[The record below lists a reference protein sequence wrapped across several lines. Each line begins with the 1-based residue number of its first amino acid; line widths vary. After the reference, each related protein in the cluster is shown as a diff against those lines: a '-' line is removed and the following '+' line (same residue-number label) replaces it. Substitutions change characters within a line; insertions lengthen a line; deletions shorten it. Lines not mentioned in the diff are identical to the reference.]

1 MRPWPGR
8 IALVS
13 LVVLAFA
20 CGSDKP
26 KPKDGKKPAAD
37 GGAAEAGPDENKP
50 QVLSAK
56 DQIAQWLGDTVTEK
70 VASLGADLGKEIGVK
85 LATDDKV
92 KQQISKLTKKILN
105 DKKVKKEL
113 DKIADKATEGF
124 TKKLT
129 LGWKALQAGGV
140 AAYKKKVKESTTAI
154 ATEVIE
160 TWVQEHLFKH
170 ERMAQTMQ
178 KFMPVLKLQAK
189 VAAVSVEENLSPKA
203 AKKILG
209 IALRLAATEDS
220 TESAKKVEAWI
231 GECEGHVE
239 KEIDD
244 LFRGVAGL
252 KSLEK
257 ALQDLAVEVLS
268 HKRTSDEL
276 TTMVYNLTK
285 DKAARKAMTKA
296 YEDAAFEKGEKVVR
310 ASLEKMMATPVVDEE
325 VFAAMERLAAAE
337 GAGPIIEKHLAKVG
351 EDPELA
357 KLAEEF
363 ILGLLETCGDPT
375 K

>member
-1 MRPWPGR
+1 M
-8 IALVS
+8 A
-13 LVVLAFA
+13 LAFA
-20 CGSDKP
+20 CGTDKP

-37 GGAAEAGPDENKP
+37 AGEAKPTKDEDKP
-50 QVLSAK
+50 QVKSAK
-56 DQIAQWLGDTVTEK
+56 DRIAEWLGDAVTEK
-70 VASLGADLGKEIGVK
+70 MSSLGSELGKEIGLK
-85 LATDDKV
+85 LATDEKV
-92 KQQISKLTKKILN
+92 KEQISKLTKKILA

-140 AAYKKKVKESTTAI
+140 SAYKKKVKENTTRI

-160 TWVQEHLFKH
+160 NWVREHLFKH

-178 KFMPVLKLQAK
+178 KFMPVLKLQGK
-189 VAAVSVEENLSPKA
+189 VAAVSVEENLSPEA

-209 IALRLAATEDS
+209 IALRLAAAGDS
-220 TESAKKVEAWI
+220 AESAKKVETWI
-231 GECEGHVE
+231 GGCEEHVQTEIE
-239 KEIDD
+239 K
-244 LFRGVAGL
+244 FFAGVAGL

-276 TTMVYNLTK
+276 STMVYNLTK
-285 DKAARKAMTKA
+285 DKETRKAMTRA
-296 YEDAAFEKGEKVVR
+296 YEDAAFEKGDKRVR
-310 ASLEKMMATPVVDEE
+310 ESLEKMMATPRVDEE
-325 VFAAMERLAAAE
+325 VFAAMDRLAEAE
-337 GAGPIIEKHLAKVG
+337 GAGPIIEKQLTEVA
-351 EDPELA
+351 EDPELG
-357 KLAEEF
+357 KLADGF
-363 ILGLLETCGDPT
+363 ILSLLETCGDPT